1 MLLSNLAPFV
11 LALSAAQIDEVGL
24 LRVDPLGKNSPVGI
38 ELYSQSIGGSDALAV
53 LTKSDPK
60 IGKLL
65 GKKVVSTAFG
75 FDYTGD
81 GNDEI
86 LVATEATTDPARPLS
101 IKVHYAPKSPNG
113 DLGAPVATLK
123 AGTFALA
130 GFGRVVAMCA
140 IDFDQDSRD
149 ELCVVRA
156 PMPPIFEHRLEI
168 FDFPTGSNKKI
179 GALLASDWTFG
190 SVADVVISV
199 CAADANYDGIDE
211 LVVIRRDS
219 SANESLEV
227 IAPPKFPIGESTTVA
242 SDPAILATDLAPIES
257 AVAFQRNGPLGFQ
270 IALLRRGTD
279 GAARLDVHALAAT
292 SNGGIG
298 APIATE
304 GPLDGEGVGLP
315 VVGLLSVRHDQKL
328 PWADFEGPQNAYFH
342 VAYPNA
348 NDEIVSSW
356 IGPIAGFEATVTGA
370 SILDIDSDASS
381 WGPASSTVANW
392 SIGSTVTFSWGHILQ
407 LDVTKATGIAL
418 PGQWVVVTLPSA
430 TIEWANATKK
440 RLRYTNPGGP
450 TNGAP
455 IGELQM
461 FVDPPSGYQGP
472 SGGGPP
478 TGPQIVAIASVMEF
492 YLEKP

>member
-1 MLLSNLAPFV
+1 MLLSSFASLLV
-11 LALSAAQIDEVGL
+11 TLSFAQIDEVGL

-38 ELYSQSIGGSDALAV
+38 ELYSQSIGGSDALSA
-53 LTKSDPK
+53 LTKSDSK

-65 GKKVVSTAFG
+65 GKKVVWTAFG
-75 FDYTGD
+75 FDYSGD

-86 LVATEATTDPARPLS
+86 LIATEATTDPVRPLS
-101 IKVHYAPKSPNG
+101 IKVHPAPMSPGG
-113 DLGAPVATLK
+113 DLGAPIATLK
-123 AGTFALA
+123 TGSFALA
-130 GFGRVVAMCA
+130 GYGRVVAMCA

-190 SVADVVISV
+190 SLVEDVVAVS
-199 CAADANYDGIDE
+199 AADANYDGIDE
-211 LVVIRRDS
+211 LVVLRRDS
-219 SANESLEV
+219 SANESIEV
-227 IAPPKFPIGESTTVA
+227 IAPPKFPIGESTTLT
-242 SDPAILATDLAPIES
+242 SDTTILAPDFAPIEA

-270 IALLRRGTD
+270 IGLLRRGAD
-279 GAARLDVHALAAT
+279 GAARLDVHALAAGG
-292 SNGGIG
+292 GGIG

-304 GPLDGEGVGLP
+304 GPLDGSGVGLP
-315 VVGLLSVRHDQKL
+315 IVGLLSIRHDQKL
-328 PWADFEGPQNAYFH
+328 PWVDFEGPLNAHFH

-348 NDEIVSSW
+348 NGQIVSSW
-356 IGPIAGFEATVTGA
+356 IGPIAGFEGTVTA
-370 SILDIDSDASS
+370 TTILDIDSEASS
-381 WGPASSTVANW
+381 WGPASATVANW
-392 SIGSTVTFSWGHILQ
+392 SLGSTVTFSPWHILQ
-407 LDVTKATGIAL
+407 LDITKSTGIAS
-418 PGQWVVVTLPSA
+418 PGQWLVVTLPSA

-450 TNGAP
+450 TTGAP

-461 FVDPPSGYQGP
+461 FADPPSGYQGP
-472 SGGGPP
+472 GGGGPP
-478 TGPQIVAIASVMEF
+478 TGPQLIAIASVMEF